1 VTESD
6 PTGAGASFVVDPARS
21 RVRVHTFAEGLLA
34 RLAHDLELVC
44 TRLSGTAARAGA
56 SDAATTAGT
65 TSLEAPLGGL
75 EVAGVMKDGR
85 LDERALSASD
95 RRDIL
100 AKMLADV
107 FHASA
112 SGVLRV
118 DATLEGG
125 AAKIRLLA
133 PNGKSV
139 EVMTR
144 PELRPD
150 GEGLRATGT
159 FDVSLAKLGSDVLKG
174 PMGAFRVKD
183 RVAISF
189 DVVFAPAA
197 K

>member
-1 VTESD
+1 VTESV
-6 PTGAGASFVVDPARS
+6 PNSASASFVVDGARS

-44 TRLSGTAARAGA
+44 TKLSGTASRAAPTDGA
-56 SDAATTAGT
+56 TATGTA
-65 TSLEAPLGGL
+65 SLEAPLGGM
-75 EVAGVMKDGR
+75 EVTGVIKDGR

-100 AKMLADV
+100 AKMHADV
-107 FHASA
+107 FHASP
-112 SGVLRV
+112 SGVLRL
-118 DATLEGG
+118 DATLEGS
-125 AAKIRLLA
+125 AAKVRLLA

-139 EVMTR
+139 EATTQA
-144 PELRPD
+144 ELRPD

-159 FDVSLAKLGSDVLKG
+159 FDLSLAKLGSDVVKG